1 MTLTT
6 GMHFP
11 NKTIANDV
19 GSVTERLGKSR
30 KILSYERAKLVD
42 IAVRVML
49 YLCGVYL
56 PGKGGGTT

>member
-1 MTLTT
+1 MTLTA

-19 GSVTERLGKSR
+19 GSVTEGLGNPE
-30 KILSYERAKLVD
+30 KILSYEHAKLVD

-49 YLCGVYL
+49 YLRGVYL